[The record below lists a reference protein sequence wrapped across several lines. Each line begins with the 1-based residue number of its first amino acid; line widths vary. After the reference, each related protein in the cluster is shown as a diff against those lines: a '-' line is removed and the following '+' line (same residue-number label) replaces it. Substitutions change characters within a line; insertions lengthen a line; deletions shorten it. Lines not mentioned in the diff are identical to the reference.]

1 MELLLDIIISFA
13 SILHVS
19 KYKLT
24 DRSDKNRQKFTFRTF
39 FISVSMVLHLFGQ
52 KAIKLI
58 ELIKREWD
66 VKYS

>member
-1 MELLLDIIISFA
+1 MELLLDIIISLA

-19 KYKLT
+19 KYKPT

-39 FISVSMVLHLFGQ
+39 FISVSTVLHLFGQ